1 MILISNPDK
10 SQWQEIL
17 KRPVMNTENLFDT
30 VRSVI
35 DRVKEE
41 GDRAV
46 LDYEEKFDKVVLAS
60 LAVSEEEQQEAE
72 NLVSEDLKAAIRLAK
87 QNIETFHAAQ
97 RFEGK
102 KVQTQPGVTCWQ
114 KAVAIEKVGLY
125 IPGGTAPLFSTVLML
140 AVPARIAGCKEIVLC
155 TPPGRDG
162 KVHPAVLF
170 AAKVAGVNRIFK
182 AGGIQ
187 AIAAMAYGT
196 ESVPKVYKIFGPGN
210 QYVTA
215 AKQLVSLHDVA
226 IDMPA
231 GPSEVEVLADETAN
245 PIFVAADLLSQAEH
259 GVDSQ
264 AILITTS
271 VELQQAVKVEVERQL
286 ALLPR
291 KEIAEKSLANS
302 KLIVVD
308 SMTEAIELTNAY
320 APEHLIIETEDYLSV
335 AERIVNAGSVFLGS
349 LTPESA
355 GDYASGTNHTLPTN
369 GYAKAYSGVS
379 LDSFIRKITFQEIKP
394 EGLNIIGP
402 AIELMAANEQLDA
415 HKNAVSVRLGQLENG
430 NGKLKIES

>member
-41 GDRAV
+41 GDPAV

-215 AKQLVSLHDVA
+215 AKQLVSLRDVA

-302 KLIVVD
+302 KPIVVD

-415 HKNAVSVRLGQLENG
+415 HKNAVSVRLGQLENE
-430 NGKLKIES
+430 N